1 MTSLTLGFDPSFM
14 AAHFPPPNSARNP
27 GPPTEYQRLAATL
40 ATAGGLITF
49 STCMVMTALGRSAVQ
64 FDHAHAVR
72 WMVWFDAVAFVI
84 FYSSSTAAESLD
96 GCGRAA
102 MWFAADFVWSFKDA
116 ARIDYMVSRALILA
130 ARGANSASSPPPPRR
145 SRLARQ
151 CSRIPW
157 AAMTA
162 VVSLILYWVFMA
174 QVYNF
179 STPGCIGR
187 ADTAQVAASS
197 AWAVVLYSY
206 WSICDLVSGA
216 LIVRTF
222 WATFH
227 ADAATAAAGTA
238 TTNAPTTAGSSQGLA
253 KLAARHA
260 VYRNI
265 ILREEGRVLLSL
277 AGMLYIT
284 VSVTIAK
291 WTTTPIMTPPVFP
304 FCQLLLFLSTVPIA
318 DLDSA
323 PRHGTAASRAARA
336 ASRAAAVAVRSDL
349 TSTHINPATE
359 WAGGGDGGAERGVM
373 SDPALVSK
381 RASLSFSPSRRAT
394 ATAVLLAL
402 KDRPGA
408 VEGESPASAKDRVSE
423 PPPPGV

>member
-1 MTSLTLGFDPSFM
+1 MTSLTLGFDPSLM
-14 AAHFPPPNSARNP
+14 DAHFPRPPSTRNP
-27 GPPTEYQRLAATL
+27 GAPPTEYQRLAATL
-40 ATAGGLITF
+40 ATAGGLISF

-72 WMVWFDAVAFVI
+72 WMVWFDAVAFVV

-102 MWFAADFVWSFKDA
+102 MWFAADLIWSFKDA

-130 ARGANSASSPPPPRR
+130 ARGAHAANALPPRR

-151 CSRIPW
+151 CARVQW
-157 AAMTA
+157 AATTA
-162 VVSLILYWVFMA
+162 VLSLILYWVFMA

-179 STPGCIGR
+179 SAPGCIGR
-187 ADTAQVAASS
+187 PDTAQVAASS

-206 WSICDLVSGA
+206 WSICDLASGT
-216 LIVRTF
+216 LIVHTF
-222 WATFH
+222 WVTYH
-227 ADAATAAAGTA
+227 ADAAAAAGA
-238 TTNAPTTAGSSQGLA
+238 TTTTAATAGSSMGLA

-291 WTTTPIMTPPVFP
+291 WTQTPIMTPPVFP

-318 DLDSA
+318 DVE
-323 PRHGTAASRAARA
+323 PVRQGTAASRAARGA
-336 ASRAAAVAVRSDL
+336 AGRAAAAAVVRSDL
-349 TSTHINPATE
+349 TSTHIDAAAE
-359 WAGGGDGGAERGVM
+359 WAGGRGAGAERGVM
-373 SDPALVSK
+373 SDPALTPN
-381 RASLSFSPSRRAT
+381 RASLSLSPSRRVM
-394 ATAVLLAL
+394 ATAVQLAL

-408 VEGESPASAKDRVSE
+408 VEGESSANTKDRASE